1 MARTNIYD
9 TTADGRTL
17 VGWYDPD
24 QCETWEPSTRWDGNN
39 RVPLVTGS
47 YTEWERLYRTP
58 GGRWVLHH
66 WSRWQG
72 RPDEHRFVTDEEARD
87 WLLRNET
94 EEEEIERVTG
104 ERVEAERGP
113 GQPRIGTP
121 IKVTL
126 PDGDIA
132 ALDGWVAEGRASSR
146 SDAVRQAVTRG
157 LATA

>member
-1 MARTNIYD
+1 MARTNIYETD
-9 TTADGRTL
+9 SDGRYL

-24 QCETWEPSTRWDGNN
+24 QCESWAANTRWDGNN
-39 RVPLVTGS
+39 HVCLVTGDPH
-47 YTEWERLYRTP
+47 EWERLYRTP

-72 RPDEHRFVTDEEARD
+72 HPDEHRFVTDEEARD

-94 EEEEIERVTG
+94 PVA
-104 ERVEAERGP
+104 EAERGP

-126 PDGDIA
+126 PDGYIA
-132 ALDGWVAEGRASSR
+132 ALDGWVAEGRAASR
-146 SDAVRQAVTRG
+146 SDAVRQAVGRG
-157 LATA
+157 LAG